1 MGYYEFILTA
11 ADEAREALI
20 EKAFSMGCLG
30 CYEKGRSLVVYFTD
44 TCDIINL
51 RDELRAFRS
60 SLKDAGLSNEFS
72 FDYLYL
78 SEKDWNEPWKKR
90 FIPVEVGE
98 RLSILP
104 PWENRDDGRIHV
116 IIDPGMAFGTGHHET
131 TKACLALIERVIK
144 ELKGRRILDVG
155 TGTGILVIAAMKLG
169 YEEGTGVDIDPLAID
184 AAKRNLLLNRIG
196 NAEIIEGTIS
206 NADGTYDLIVA
217 NLLPEILVRISG
229 RISARLENSGIAIL
243 SGMLIG
249 QEGLVIAALEKAGLR
264 VTERCVDNRWV
275 TLVAQK
281 PIR

>member
-11 ADEAREALI
+11 ADEARETLI

-30 CYEKGRSLVVYFTD
+30 CHEKGRSLVVHFTD
-44 TCDIINL
+44 TCDIIKL

-60 SLKDAGLSNEFS
+60 SLRDAGLSSEFS

-78 SEKDWNEPWKKR
+78 SERDWNEPWKKR
-90 FIPVEVGE
+90 FIPIEVGE

-116 IIDPGMAFGTGHHET
+116 IIDPGIAFGTGHHET
-131 TKACLALIERVIK
+131 TKACLVLIERFTK
-144 ELKGRRILDVG
+144 ELKGKKVLDVG
-155 TGTGILVIAAMKLG
+155 TGSGILVIAALKLG

-196 NAEIIEGTIS
+196 NVEILEGSIS
-206 NADGTYDLIVA
+206 DVDGTYDLIVA
-217 NLLPEILVRISG
+217 NLMPEILVRITH
-229 RISARLENSGIAIL
+229 RIASLLENSGIAIF

-249 QEGLVIAALEKAGLR
+249 QESLVITAIEKAGLR
-264 VTERCVDNRWV
+264 VIEISVDNRWV
-275 TLVAQK
+275 TLASERPK
-281 PIR
+281 Y